1 MKNLGK
7 VWGLE
12 MVAMAKMIYLHFR
25 LKELKGEKVLYD
37 AITVD
42 NVNEFSFE
50 ELNYI
55 CSVDSEIQTIKKQLK

>member
-1 MKNLGK
+1 MKNIGK
-7 VWGLE
+7 IWGLE

-37 AITVD
+37 SITVD
-42 NVNEFSFE
+42 NVNEFTFD

-55 CSVDSEIQTIKKQLK
+55 CSVDSEIQTIKKLLK

>member
-1 MKNLGK
+1 MKNIGK
-7 VWGLE
+7 IWGLE

-42 NVNEFSFE
+42 NVNEFTFD

>member
-1 MKNLGK
+1 
-7 VWGLE
+7 
-12 MVAMAKMIYLHFR
+12 MIYLHFR

-55 CSVDSEIQTIKKQLK
+55 CSVDSEIQTIKNQLK

>member
-1 MKNLGK
+1 MKNIGK
-7 VWGLE
+7 IWGLE

-55 CSVDSEIQTIKKQLK
+55 CSVDSEIQTIKKLLK

>member
-1 MKNLGK
+1 MKNIGK
-7 VWGLE
+7 IWGLE

-37 AITVD
+37 SITVD
-42 NVNEFSFE
+42 NVNEFTFE

>member
-1 MKNLGK
+1 MKNIGK
-7 VWGLE
+7 IWGLE

-37 AITVD
+37 SITVD
-42 NVNEFSFE
+42 NVNEFTFD

>member
-1 MKNLGK
+1 MKNFGK
-7 VWGLE
+7 IWGLE

-55 CSVDSEIQTIKKQLK
+55 CSVDSEIQTIKNQLK

>member
-1 MKNLGK
+1 MKNFGK

-12 MVAMAKMIYLHFR
+12 MVAMSKMIYLHFR

-55 CSVDSEIQTIKKQLK
+55 CSVDSEIQTIKNQLK

>member
-1 MKNLGK
+1 MKNIGK
-7 VWGLE
+7 IWGLE

-37 AITVD
+37 SITVD

-55 CSVDSEIQTIKKQLK
+55 CSVDSEIETIKNQLK

>member
-1 MKNLGK
+1 MKNIGK
-7 VWGLE
+7 IWGLE

-37 AITVD
+37 SITVD
-42 NVNEFSFE
+42 NVNEFTFE

-55 CSVDSEIQTIKKQLK
+55 CSVDSEIQTIKKLLK

>member
-1 MKNLGK
+1 MKNIGK
-7 VWGLE
+7 IWGLE
-12 MVAMAKMIYLHFR
+12 MIAMAKMIYLHFR

-42 NVNEFSFE
+42 NVNEFTFD

-55 CSVDSEIQTIKKQLK
+55 CSVDSEIQTIKKLLK

>member
-1 MKNLGK
+1 MKNIGK
-7 VWGLE
+7 IWGLE
-12 MVAMAKMIYLHFR
+12 MVAMVKMIYLHFR
-25 LKELKGEKVLYD
+25 LKELKGEKILYD

-55 CSVDSEIQTIKKQLK
+55 CSVDSEIQTIKNQLK

>member
-1 MKNLGK
+1 MKNIGK
-7 VWGLE
+7 IWGLE

-55 CSVDSEIQTIKKQLK
+55 CSVDSEIETIKNQLK